1 MSAAAQAFEHRETDV
16 RNLNRASINLAP
28 ARAVAAAEATAPALP
43 SVSRLLSGGFAVRL
57 VADGFPIF
65 APTREHA
72 DALLARHQETSAAAA
87 WRDLGKAVGPVG
99 HAAAGPTLPS
109 P

>member
-1 MSAAAQAFEHRETDV
+1 MSAATQAFEHRETDV

-28 ARAVAAAEATAPALP
+28 ARAVDAAEATALALP

-72 DALLARHQETSAAAA
+72 DTLLARHHETSAAR
-87 WRDLGKAVGPVG
+87 RDLGKAVGPVG